1 MSMEKTVSWYRLRLR
16 ERMRRVTHGEY
27 HGPSDIP
34 KIAIHSM
41 HEVLCLIVEAA
52 CLAQSIGNI
61 LAGRQEMENIPE
73 EWLIQYLPEVIEKT
87 IHFEDDYEY
96 RRLLELLEAS
106 SHKLLEAYIN
116 RGLLSDNS
124 DIRETA
130 GNFLQHT

>member
-1 MSMEKTVSWYRLRLR
+1 
-16 ERMRRVTHGEY
+16 
-27 HGPSDIP
+27 
-34 KIAIHSM
+34 
-41 HEVLCLIVEAA
+41 
-52 CLAQSIGNI
+52 
-61 LAGRQEMENIPE
+61 MENIPE